1 MSAVSFLSPPD
12 LKGILLLHH
21 YLPLLLLLLSP
32 PIHTL
37 RGRGRDVTKNAKRGE
52 RKRNGHTFRQWFF
65 HWESRQQRALFE
77 RRDEYFFGPNWIL
90 YYASSNPLLL
100 PSVVVLFTSFP
111 PSSSSSFSQADHW
124 RRMRGEFRLLWME
137 EREKNPTTTHDSP
150 NRQKGGKK
158 CRLLPPFLYL
168 LFREFLRWILRNI
181 TDNQGNCVFRECYSS

>member
-1 MSAVSFLSPPD
+1 MPKGGKEKEMGTLFDNGSSTESLDKSVPCLSGEMS
-12 LKGILLLHH
+12 I
-21 YLPLLLLLLSP
+21 
-32 PIHTL
+32 
-37 RGRGRDVTKNAKRGE
+37 
-52 RKRNGHTFRQWFF
+52 FF
-65 HWESRQQRALFE
+65 CQ
-77 RRDEYFFGPNWIL
+77 NWIL
-90 YYASSNPLLL
+90 NFALSNPLLL